1 MGGSLLSK
9 HGGIVWLTLKS
20 LKILGKSIISI
31 PLLIKGN
38 FKKCLLT
45 CSGLFGLGN
54 SLFKANAEI
63 IKESSYLGLV
73 WEIDKQSVYILCNL
87 WAGIV
92 DNLHNSL
99 CLPLFLNIFS
109 KSERVTKTRW
119 NLRLL
124 RFIRLPCDRLFLDFL
139 ELISMILKL
148 VLPVLTTWPIYQWG
162 DPTSPEG

>member
-45 CSGLFGLGN
+45 FSGLFGLGN

-87 WAGIV
+87 WAG
-92 DNLHNSL
+92 
-99 CLPLFLNIFS
+99 
-109 KSERVTKTRW
+109 
-119 NLRLL
+119 
-124 RFIRLPCDRLFLDFL
+124 
-139 ELISMILKL
+139 
-148 VLPVLTTWPIYQWG
+148 
-162 DPTSPEG
+162 